1 MSLDSVAILPFA
13 PPYLEGFRACMDAVA
28 RERRWLAFLE
38 APPLEE
44 SRRYT
49 EMMLEKGYPFLLA
62 LDDGKVVG
70 WCDIAGGGRPTY
82 AHVGILGIGL
92 LPPYRDRG
100 LGRRLMSATLEAG
113 RASGFERIELRVHAR
128 NERGRKL
135 YEKLGF
141 RLEGTARKAF
151 KADGA
156 YDDVHLMGLIFEEGS
171 SVA

>member
-1 MSLDSVAILPFA
+1 MSLESVAIVPFA
-13 PPYLEGFRACMDAVA
+13 PEHFEGFRSCMDAVA

-38 APPLEE
+38 APPVEE

-49 EMMLEKGYPFLLA
+49 EMMLAQRYPFLLA
-62 LDDGKVVG
+62 LDEGKVVG
-70 WCDIAGGGRPTY
+70 WCDIGGGGRPTY

-100 LGRRLMSATLEAG
+100 LGRRLMSATIEAG
-113 RASGFERIELRVHAR
+113 RAFGFERIELRVHAR

-135 YEKLGF
+135 YENLGF
-141 RLEGTARKAF
+141 QLEGTARKAF

-156 YDDVHLMGLIFEEGS
+156 YDDVHLMGLVFEES
-171 SVA
+171 SSLA

>member
-1 MSLDSVAILPFA
+1 MTPDSVHILPFA
-13 PPYLEGFRACMDAVA
+13 PEHFEGFRACMDAVA

-38 APPLEE
+38 APPVED

-49 EMMLEKGYPFLLA
+49 EMMLAQGYPFLLA
-62 LDDGKVVG
+62 TDRGKVVG
-70 WCDIAGGGRPTY
+70 WCDIGGAGRPVS
-82 AHVGILGIGL
+82 AHVGVLGIGL
-92 LPPYRDRG
+92 LPAYRDRG

-113 RASGFERIELRVHAR
+113 RAFGFERIELRVNAR

-135 YEKLGF
+135 YENLGF

-156 YDDVHLMGLIFEEGS
+156 YDDVHLMGLIFEERS
-171 SVA
+171 SLA